1 MQHFDQFY
9 KSWNFFT
16 GCYTFDNFF
25 QTEGNGQNSAEFI
38 DFWKQLLPHSKQN
51 KIKIRITRL
60 FLVFMINLLVKQPQ
74 RGSNM
79 NWSTSKTSLRIF
91 SLSRSVQVLL
101 PKDMWHVQNGNFNI
115 LDFILQLKIVIEKI
129 WISFLLSLGRFL
141 YTPLHFAA
149 KNGKWLSLNLFFMNF
164 RK

>member
-25 QTEGNGQNSAEFI
+25 QTEGNGQDSAEFI
-38 DFWKQLLPHSKQN
+38 DFRKQLLPHSKQN
-51 KIKIRITRL
+51 KIKIRTTRL

-79 NWSTSKTSLRIF
+79 KWSTSKTSLRIF
-91 SLSRSVQVLL
+91 VWLQVSMFCSHKKCGLF
-101 PKDMWHVQNGNFNI
+101 KMEDFHI
-115 LDFILQLKIVIEKI
+115 LHFISQLKRVIEKI
-129 WISFLLSLGRFL
+129 W
-141 YTPLHFAA
+141 
-149 KNGKWLSLNLFFMNF
+149 FFY
-164 RK
+164 

>member
-38 DFWKQLLPHSKQN
+38 DFRKQLLPHSKQ
-51 KIKIRITRL
+51 KQPELPL

-74 RGSNM
+74 RGINM
-79 NWSTSKTSLRIF
+79 KWSTSKSSFRILN
-91 SLSRSVQVLL
+91 LSISVPCFAAKRNVACS
-101 PKDMWHVQNGNFNI
+101 KWKI
-115 LDFILQLKIVIEKI
+115 LIY
-129 WISFLLSLGRFL
+129 S
-141 YTPLHFAA
+141 LHFAA
-149 KNGKWLSLNLFFMNF
+149 KNGNWKYMNLIFVSFWKIFVYSTSFSSQKWSMIIFEYLLYKF
-164 RK
+164 